1 MTLLLQI
8 SDPHFGTE
16 RPEVVEALLQLAARE
31 QPDLAVL
38 SGDITQRARR
48 SQFAAARAFVDR
60 LGATPALVIPGNHDI
75 PLFNLFARVLHPYAN
90 HQRVFGTDLEPVFV
104 SRELLVIGVN
114 TTRAARHTNGEVSAE
129 QIERVAQQLTHATP
143 LQLRVIVTHQPVAS
157 VTVEDT
163 HNLLHGHEQAIR
175 RWAQAGADL
184 IVGGHIHLPYV
195 LPLAGR
201 MDIVRPMWA
210 VQAGTAVST
219 RIRGQIPNSVNL
231 VRYEA
236 NEASTRK
243 AIVARYDYAEDGNA
257 FVPVLEH
264 VLDLAGT
271 ASPSP
276 ASASASVR
284 AAGST

>member
-16 RPEVVEALLQLAARE
+16 RPDVVEALLQLAAHE

-60 LGATPALVIPGNHDI
+60 LGALPVLVIPGNHDI
-75 PLFNLFARVLHPYAN
+75 PLFNFVARVLRPYAN
-90 HQRVFGTDLEPVFV
+90 HQRVFGANLEPVFE

-114 TTRAARHTNGEVSAE
+114 TTRVSRHTEGEVSAE
-129 QIERVAQQLTHATP
+129 QIERVARQLEHATP
-143 LQLRVIVTHQPVAS
+143 AQLRVVVTHQPVAS
-157 VTVEDT
+157 VTAEDT
-163 HNLLHGHEQAIR
+163 RHLLHGREPAVR

-195 LPLAGR
+195 LPLAR
-201 MDIVRPMWA
+201 RADIARPVWA

-219 RIRGQIPNSVNL
+219 RVRARIPNSVNL
-231 VRYEA
+231 IRYDA
-236 NEASTRK
+236 DAPNGRT
-243 AIVARYDYAEDGNA
+243 AIVARYDYDEDSKA
-257 FVPVLEH
+257 FVPVLQHDLE
-264 VLDLAGT
+264 LAGDGKT
-271 ASPSP
+271 LS
-276 ASASASVR
+276 SASVR
-284 AAGST
+284 AAGQS

>member
-16 RPEVVEALLQLAARE
+16 RPDVVEALLQLAARE

-60 LGATPALVIPGNHDI
+60 LGATPTFVIPGNHDI

-90 HQRVFGTDLEPVFV
+90 HRRVFGADLEPIFE
-104 SRELLVIGVN
+104 SRELLVIGLN
-114 TTRAARHTNGEVSAE
+114 TTRRARHTDGEVSAE
-129 QIERVAQQLTHATP
+129 QIERAARRLERATR
-143 LQLRVIVTHQPVAS
+143 LQLRVVVTHHPVAS
-157 VTVEDT
+157 VAAEDT
-163 HNLLHGHEQAIR
+163 RNLLHGREPAIR

-195 LPLAGR
+195 LPLASR
-201 MDIVRPMWA
+201 MDIARPVWA

-219 RIRGQIPNSVNL
+219 RIRAQISNSVNL
-231 VRYEA
+231 IRYDA
-236 NEASTRK
+236 GDPNGRK
-243 AIVARYDYAEDGNA
+243 AVVARYDYDENGNA

-264 VLDLAGT
+264 ALDLAST
-271 ASPSP
+271 DEARSPV
-276 ASASASVR
+276 SVR
-284 AAGST
+284 AAGSS

>member
-16 RPEVVEALLQLAARE
+16 RPEVVEALLQLATRE

-60 LGATPALVIPGNHDI
+60 LGAMPVLVVPGNHDI
-75 PLFNLFARVLHPYAN
+75 PLFNVFARVLCAYAN
-90 HQRVFGTDLEPVFV
+90 HRRVFGAELEPVFE
-104 SRELLVIGVN
+104 SRELLVIGIN
-114 TTRAARHTNGEVSAE
+114 TSRRSRHTDGEVSME
-129 QIERVAQQLTHATP
+129 QIERAARRLSLATP
-143 LQLRVIVTHQPVAS
+143 LQLRVVVTHHPVAA
-157 VTVEDT
+157 VTAGDT
-163 HNLLHGHEQAIR
+163 RNLLHGHDQAIR

-195 LPLAGR
+195 LPLASR
-201 MDIVRPMWA
+201 MDIARPVWA

-219 RIRGQIPNSVNL
+219 RIRGQMSNSVNL
-231 VRYEA
+231 IRYDA
-236 NEASTRK
+236 DAPGARK
-243 AIVARYDYAEDGNA
+243 AIVARYDYDDASQT

-264 VLDLAGT
+264 PLDLAGVVDVR
-271 ASPSP
+271 SPVSE
-276 ASASASVR
+276 R
-284 AAGST
+284 AAGSP